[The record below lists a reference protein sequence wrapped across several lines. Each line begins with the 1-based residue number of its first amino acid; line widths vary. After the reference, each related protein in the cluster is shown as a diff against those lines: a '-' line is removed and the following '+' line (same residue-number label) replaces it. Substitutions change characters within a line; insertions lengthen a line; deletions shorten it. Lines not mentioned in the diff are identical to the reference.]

1 MSLHHIRVP
10 FDAVTEVL
18 EEGRRW
24 VLVPTEYVGQCRSAA
39 ALGLSPREYQIA
51 LKVAMGLVTKEI
63 ASQLN
68 CSAYTVTTHLRRV
81 YAKLG
86 VDTRGAMVA
95 RLLGLPAAESEV
107 EAHRSGFGRVS

>member
-10 FDAVTEVL
+10 FDAITEVQ

-24 VLVPTEYVGQCRSAA
+24 ALVPAEYVGQCRSAA

-51 LKVAMGLVTKEI
+51 LRVAMGLVTKEI

-68 CSAYTVTTHLRRV
+68 CSAYTVSTHLRRV
-81 YAKLG
+81 YAKLD
-86 VDTRGAMVA
+86 VDTRGGMVA
-95 RLLGLPAAESEV
+95 RLLGLPVAESVV
-107 EAHRSGFGRVS
+107 EPLRPGLGRAG